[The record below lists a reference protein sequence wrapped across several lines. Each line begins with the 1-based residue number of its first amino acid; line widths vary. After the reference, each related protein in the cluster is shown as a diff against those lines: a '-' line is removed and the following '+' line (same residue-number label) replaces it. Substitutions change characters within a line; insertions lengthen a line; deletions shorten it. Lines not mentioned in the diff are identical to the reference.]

1 MAAAHNDNR
10 RHILVRYSVI
20 TILIVGFSIAISY
33 KLFSTTVIHAD
44 DWNRKAMVEMQH
56 VDTILPERGEILA
69 CDGSILATN
78 LRFYTVRLD
87 FRAEKFMEN
96 RYRVA
101 LDSIADS
108 LALHFPRRTR
118 DEWFAYMQ
126 KPLNTAPDK
135 RARSFPVV
143 SNISYADLQI
153 LRTFP
158 FFCIGNP
165 NRNGMTVEST
175 LRRRKPYG
183 DMASRSIGGVGQTA
197 SCKEVHGISG
207 LEKALDSLLY
217 GSPGIAKKIPL
228 TKNIVNWTDVPAKP
242 GFSIRTTI
250 DINLQD
256 IVEHELERVLD
267 SCSADWGCAILMEV
281 ATGDIKAI
289 SNLERNKA
297 GTDYIEALNYAVVGF
312 EPGSVV
318 KPISMMIALED
329 GLVSNL
335 EEMIPIGASWAYAGG
350 RPITDSHFNASL
362 RVREVIEQSSN
373 IGMAR
378 IITRGYDKNPKAF
391 VERLRGI
398 GFLDPMNTGIA
409 GERTPYFNPNPG
421 RVDLSRMCYGYASQI
436 PPIYTLSIYNAIANN
451 GRYVRPRLVGSLLS
465 EGIDS
470 AIPVSYI
477 RDRIC
482 SEANAR
488 KMQYMLK
495 QVVWGAHGTGRSLKN
510 DKVAL
515 AGKTGTC
522 YSVDPKTRTY
532 NTARKR
538 LAFCGFFPA
547 DDPQYSCMVLTYYPK
562 RNMFGAA
569 STSGQVMKNI
579 ALKMY
584 SRGMLDNTPDYAD
597 GTTPDNRALL
607 YGSKDKRRYATVRR
621 AAGIKT
627 VIHPALNSG
636 DTWKA
641 EAGKLTVP
649 SVIGL
654 GLREAVVTL
663 EQAGLNVKFQGTGYV
678 ARQIPERGTPV
689 KKGQTVT
696 LALSN

>member
-1 MAAAHNDNR
+1 MSQKTNQK
-10 RHILVRYSVI
+10 HILFRYGLI
-20 TILIVGFSIAISY
+20 TILILLFSGTISY

-44 DWNRKAMVEMQH
+44 DWNRKAMREMQR
-56 VDTILPERGEILA
+56 VDTILPERGEILSD
-69 CDGSILATN
+69 DGSILATN

-87 FRAEKFMEN
+87 FRAERFMES
-96 RYRVA
+96 RYREA

-108 LALHFPRRTR
+108 LAVHFPKR
-118 DEWFAYMQ
+118 DKAAWYAHLQ
-126 KPLNTAPDK
+126 KPLNTDPAK
-135 RARSFPVV
+135 RPRAFLVLNNLSF
-143 SNISYADLQI
+143 ADLQL

-158 FFCIGNP
+158 FFNIKNP
-165 NRNGMTVEST
+165 NRNGMTVESV
-175 LRRRKPYG
+175 LKRSNPYG
-183 DMASRSIGGVGQTA
+183 DMARRSVGGVGQTA
-197 SCKEVHGISG
+197 ECAEIHGISG

-217 GSPGIAKKIPL
+217 GVPGIAKKIPL
-228 TKNIVNWTDVPAKP
+228 TKNIVNWTDIPPTP
-242 GFSIRTTI
+242 GYSLRTTI

-256 IVEHELERVLD
+256 IVENELNRVLD

-281 ATGDIKAI
+281 KTGDIKAI
-289 SNLERNKA
+289 SNLERNA
-297 GTDYIEALNYAVVGF
+297 DGTDYIEALNYAVVGF

-335 EEMIPIGASWAYAGG
+335 EEMIPIGSSWAYAGG
-350 RPITDSHFNASL
+350 RPITDSHYNSAL

-409 GERTPYFNPNPG
+409 GETTPYFRSDPG

-436 PPIYTLSIYNAIANN
+436 PPIYTLSIYNAIANG
-451 GRYVRPRLVGSLLS
+451 GRYVRPRLVKGLRT
-465 EGIDS
+465 ENFDS
-470 AIPVSYI
+470 VLPVTYI

-482 SEANAR
+482 SEENAR

-522 YSVDPKTRTY
+522 YSVDPATGKY

-547 DDPQYSCMVLTYYPK
+547 DDPQYSCFVLTFYPK

-579 ALKMY
+579 AVKMY
-584 SRGMLDNTPDYAD
+584 SRGLLGNSSDFAEGAGGVSRAQLYGTNTPERHKA
-597 GTTPDNRALL
+597 
-607 YGSKDKRRYATVRR
+607 VRQ
-621 AAGIKT
+621 AAGIKSEA
-627 VIHPALNSG
+627 HPAAPRKMPKG
-636 DTWKA
+636 
-641 EAGKLTVP
+641 TVP
-649 SVIGL
+649 SVVGL
-654 GLREAVVTL
+654 GVREAVATL
-663 EQAGLNVKFQGTGYV
+663 ENNGFNVKFQGTGYV
-678 ARQIPERGTPV
+678 RQQIPEEGTPL
-689 KKGQTVT
+689 KRGSTVT
-696 LALSN
+696 LALAQ

>member
-197 SCKEVHGISG
+197 TCKEVHGISG

-495 QVVWGAHGTGRSLKN
+495 QVVWGPHGTGRSLKN

-522 YSVDPKTRTY
+522 YSVDPATRQY

-547 DDPQYSCMVLTYYPK
+547 DAPKYSCMVLTFYPK

-569 STSGQVMKNI
+569 STSGQVMRNI

-584 SRGMLDNTPDYAD
+584 SRGMLDNASDYAE
-597 GTTPDNRALL
+597 GASATGRAML
-607 YGSKDKRRYATVRR
+607 YGSYDTKRHGAIRQAT
-621 AAGIKT
+621 GIRQE
-627 VIHPALNSG
+627 VHPARPRRMPKG
-636 DTWKA
+636 
-641 EAGKLTVP
+641 TVP
-649 SVIGL
+649 SVRGL
-654 GLREAVVTL
+654 GAREAVVAL
-663 EQAGLNVKFQGTGYV
+663 EAAGFNVNMRGSGYV
-678 ARQIPERGTPV
+678 RSQLPAEGSQAARGT
-689 KKGQTVT
+689 TVT
-696 LALSN
+696 LAMAP

>member
-391 VERLRGI
+391 VERLRSI

-495 QVVWGAHGTGRSLKN
+495 QVVWGPHGTGRSLKN

-522 YSVDPKTRTY
+522 YSVDPATRQY

-547 DDPQYSCMVLTYYPK
+547 DAPKYSCMVLTFYPK

-569 STSGQVMKNI
+569 STSGQVMRNI

-584 SRGMLDNTPDYAD
+584 SRGMLDNASDYAE
-597 GTTPDNRALL
+597 GASATGRAML
-607 YGSKDKRRYATVRR
+607 YGSYDTKRHGAIRQAT
-621 AAGIKT
+621 GIRQE
-627 VIHPALNSG
+627 VHPARPRRMPKG
-636 DTWKA
+636 
-641 EAGKLTVP
+641 TVP
-649 SVIGL
+649 SVRGL
-654 GLREAVVTL
+654 GAREAVVAL
-663 EQAGLNVKFQGTGYV
+663 EAAGFNVNMRGSGYV
-678 ARQIPERGTPV
+678 RSQLPAEGSQAARGT
-689 KKGQTVT
+689 TVT
-696 LALSN
+696 LAMAP

>member
-256 IVEHELERVLD
+256 IVEHELNRVLD

-289 SNLERNKA
+289 SNLERYKA

-495 QVVWGAHGTGRSLKN
+495 QVVWGPHGTGRSLKN

-522 YSVDPKTRTY
+522 YSVDPATRQY

-547 DDPQYSCMVLTYYPK
+547 DAPKYSCMVLTFYPK

-569 STSGQVMKNI
+569 STSGQVMRNI

-584 SRGMLDNTPDYAD
+584 SRGMLDNASDYAE
-597 GTTPDNRALL
+597 GASATGRAML
-607 YGSKDKRRYATVRR
+607 YGSYDTKRHGAIRQAT
-621 AAGIKT
+621 GIRQE
-627 VIHPALNSG
+627 VHPARPRRMPKG
-636 DTWKA
+636 
-641 EAGKLTVP
+641 TVP
-649 SVIGL
+649 SVRGL
-654 GLREAVVTL
+654 GAREAVVAL
-663 EQAGLNVKFQGTGYV
+663 EAAGFNVNMRGSGYV
-678 ARQIPERGTPV
+678 RSQLPAEGSQAARGT
-689 KKGQTVT
+689 TVT
-696 LALSN
+696 LAMAP

>member
-96 RYRVA
+96 RYRIA

-495 QVVWGAHGTGRSLKN
+495 QVVWGPHGTGRSLKN

-522 YSVDPKTRTY
+522 YSVDPATRQY

-547 DDPQYSCMVLTYYPK
+547 DAPKYSCMVLTFYPK

-569 STSGQVMKNI
+569 STSGQVMRNI

-584 SRGMLDNTPDYAD
+584 SRGMLDNASDYAE
-597 GTTPDNRALL
+597 GASATGRAML
-607 YGSKDKRRYATVRR
+607 YGSYDTKRHGAIRQAT
-621 AAGIKT
+621 GIRQE
-627 VIHPALNSG
+627 VHPARPRRMPKG
-636 DTWKA
+636 
-641 EAGKLTVP
+641 TVP
-649 SVIGL
+649 SVRGL
-654 GLREAVVTL
+654 GAREAVVAL
-663 EQAGLNVKFQGTGYV
+663 EAAGFNVNMRGSGYV
-678 ARQIPERGTPV
+678 RSQLPAEGSQAARGT
-689 KKGQTVT
+689 TVT
-696 LALSN
+696 LAMAP

>member
-495 QVVWGAHGTGRSLKN
+495 QVVWGPHGTGRSLKN

-522 YSVDPKTRTY
+522 YSVDPATRQY

-547 DDPQYSCMVLTYYPK
+547 DAPKYSCMVLTFYPK

-569 STSGQVMKNI
+569 STSGQVMRNI

-584 SRGMLDNTPDYAD
+584 SRGILDNASDYAE
-597 GTTPDNRALL
+597 GASATGRAML
-607 YGSKDKRRYATVRR
+607 YGSYDTKRHGAIRQAT
-621 AAGIKT
+621 GIRQE
-627 VIHPALNSG
+627 VHPARPRRMPKG
-636 DTWKA
+636 
-641 EAGKLTVP
+641 TVP
-649 SVIGL
+649 SVRGL
-654 GLREAVVTL
+654 GAREAVVAL
-663 EQAGLNVKFQGTGYV
+663 EAAGFNVNMRGSGYV
-678 ARQIPERGTPV
+678 RSQLPAEGSQAARGT
-689 KKGQTVT
+689 TVT
-696 LALSN
+696 LAMAP